1 MEPILALVLCGI
13 DVLIR
18 DDFRQLEGSRV
29 ALITNHTGRT
39 ADGRSTIDVLHA
51 ADNLELVR
59 LFAPEHGL
67 RGLLDEP
74 IADETDPRTGLK
86 VYSLYNPGA
95 GDGRFRPTTAQ
106 LEGVDTLVFDI
117 QDIGTRF
124 YTYVGTMGY
133 AMEVAA
139 EKGLRFVVLDR
150 PNPVGGVAVEGPV
163 ADERHLGLT
172 AYHPI
177 ALRHG
182 MTAGELAKLFNG
194 ERNLGVNLEVIK
206 VEGWRRDMLWEQTGL
221 TWVNPSPNMRTLNQ
235 ALLYPGVALIEA
247 SNVSV
252 GRGTDTPFELIGAP
266 WINGRELAARMNAL
280 NLPGVAIYPIEFTP
294 DSSRFVGEK
303 CQGIQIL
310 VTDRARLNPI
320 RLGSELAAMLGR
332 LYPEWQEERLV
343 RLVQN
348 DQAAR
353 DILAGGYDLAEPR
366 WRPRLEE
373 FERIRERYLIY
384 R

>member
-1 MEPILALVLCGI
+1 MELLLALVLCGI

-18 DDFRQLEGSRV
+18 DDFRPLAGANV
-29 ALITNHTGRT
+29 ALITNHTGR
-39 ADGRSTIDVLHA
+39 AMDGRATVDVLHQA
-51 ADNLELVR
+51 KNVNLVC

-67 RGLLDEP
+67 RGLVDEP
-74 IADETDPRTGLK
+74 VADDTDPATGLK

-95 GDGRFRPTTAQ
+95 GAGRFRPTDEQ
-106 LEGVDTLVFDI
+106 LKGVDTLVFDI

-163 ADERHLGLT
+163 ADPEHLGLT

-182 MTAGELAKLFNG
+182 MTAGELAKLFNA
-194 ERNLGVNLEVIK
+194 ERKLGCKLEIVA
-206 VEGWRRDMLWEQTGL
+206 VEGWTRDLWWDRTGL
-221 TWVNPSPNMRTLNQ
+221 TWINPSPNMRTLNQ

-247 SNVSV
+247 SNISV

-266 WINGRELAARMNAL
+266 WVRGRELAAQLNAMR
-280 NLPGVAIYPIEFTP
+280 LPGISIYPIEFTP
-294 DSSRFVGEK
+294 TSTKYAGQK
-303 CQGIQIL
+303 CQGVQFL
-310 VTDRARLNPI
+310 VTDRSTVQPI
-320 RLGSELAAMLGR
+320 RLGCEIARLLAAA
-332 LYPEWQEERLV
+332 YPEWEEDKLV

-348 DQAAR
+348 TQAAN
-353 DILAGGYDLAEPR
+353 DILKGGYLAAER
-366 WRPRLEE
+366 NWRAGLDAFKTLRAKH
-373 FERIRERYLIY
+373 LIY
-384 R
+384 K

>member
-13 DVLIR
+13 DVLVR
-18 DDFRQLEGSRV
+18 DDFRPLAGANV
-29 ALITNHTGRT
+29 ALITNHTGR
-39 ADGRSTIDVLHA
+39 AMDGRATVDVLHQA
-51 ADNLELVR
+51 NGMRLVC

-67 RGLLDEP
+67 RGLVDEP
-74 IADETDPRTGLK
+74 VKDDTDPKTGLK

-95 GDGRFRPTTAQ
+95 GAGRFKPTDEQ
-106 LEGVDTLVFDI
+106 LKGVDTIVFDI

-150 PNPVGGVAVEGPV
+150 PNPVGGVEVEGPV
-163 ADERHLGLT
+163 AGAEHLGLT

-182 MTAGELAKLFNG
+182 MTAGELAKLFNA
-194 ERNLGVNLEVIK
+194 ERKLGCKLEIVA
-206 VEGWRRDMLWEQTGL
+206 VEGWTRGMLWDQTGL
-221 TWVNPSPNMRTLNQ
+221 TWINPSPNMRTLNQ

-266 WINGRELAARMNAL
+266 WIRGRELAAQL
-280 NLPGVAIYPIEFTP
+280 NTMRLPGISIYPIEFTP
-294 DSSRFVGEK
+294 TATKYAGQL
-303 CQGIQIL
+303 CQGVQLL
-310 VTDRARLNPI
+310 VTDRAKVQPI
-320 RLGSELAAMLGR
+320 RLGCEIARLLAAK
-332 LYPEWQEERLV
+332 YPEWERDKLV

-348 DQAAR
+348 TQAAL
-353 DILAGGYDLAEPR
+353 DILSGGFKAAEPN
-366 WRPRLEE
+366 WRAGLDDFKATRAK
-373 FERIRERYLIY
+373 YLIY
-384 R
+384 E